1 MPRATRKPKP
11 SNKPGPKRGTRAAK
25 PKAKPRPVAKP
36 KAKPRAAKP
45 KAKPRPA
52 AKSKDLPEA
61 LRQALAIAANEVL
74 IESLEMIAED
84 PVDYLDSG
92 SLGATYQSFI
102 GADTFP
108 AAQVQTWLA
117 ELAPWAPATGEPW
130 QRLGAALELASQD
143 VTRAVVH
150 QATKTGATPALLT
163 VHAPAFT
170 KVSAALK
177 HAIEEG
183 FFDEED
189 LEDLV
194 AG

>member
-1 MPRATRKPKP
+1 MKPRP
-11 SNKPGPKRGTRAAK
+11 AAK
-25 PKAKPRPVAKP
+25 PKAKPRPTAKSKATRP
-36 KAKPRAAKP
+36 KAKPTAAAKP
-45 KAKPRPA
+45 KAKATPKPTA
-52 AKSKDLPEA
+52 KDLPEA

-84 PVDYLDSG
+84 PADYLDSG

-108 AAQVQTWLA
+108 AAQVQSWLVD
-117 ELAPWAPATGEPW
+117 LAPWTPATGEPW
-130 QRLGAALELASQD
+130 QRLGTALELASQD

-150 QATKTGATPALLT
+150 RATGAGAIPAVLA

-177 HAIEEG
+177 QAIADG
-183 FFDEED
+183 FFDEEE
-189 LEDLV
+189 LEGLV
-194 AG
+194 AV